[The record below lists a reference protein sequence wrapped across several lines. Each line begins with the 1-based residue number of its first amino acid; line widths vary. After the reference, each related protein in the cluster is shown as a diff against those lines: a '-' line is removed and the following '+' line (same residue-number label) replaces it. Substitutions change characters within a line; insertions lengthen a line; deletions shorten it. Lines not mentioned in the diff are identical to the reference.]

1 MSKKSKKKEYQPLNE
16 GWVGQKPLD
25 YTKEIDIDK
34 DIPSVD
40 QVILHSVILRSKG
53 KEKDHKPQND
63 K

>member
-1 MSKKSKKKEYQPLNE
+1 MSKESKKKDYQPLNE

-40 QVILHSVILRSKG
+40 QVILRSKG

>member
-1 MSKKSKKKEYQPLNE
+1 MSKESKKKDYQPLNE

-40 QVILHSVILRSKG
+40 QVILRSKG
-53 KEKDHKPQND
+53 KEKDHKPQNE